1 MKEGLK
7 YDQDKLPYY
16 TVLCTQFPL
25 ALREVVGRSKFG
37 HDKYEKEDDWNNW
50 FRLGGERGI
59 ESYQN
64 ALMRHF
70 FKDGEGSELEH
81 DVAVAWNALAI
92 LEFKLRK
99 DMYNNDNR

>member
-1 MKEGLK
+1 MSALK
-7 YDQDKLPYY
+7 FDDEKLPYY

-25 ALREVVGRSKFG
+25 AIREVVARSKHG

-50 FRLGGERGI
+50 FRLGEERRV

-70 FKDGEGSELEH
+70 FKHGEDSELEH
-81 DVAVAWNALAI
+81 DIAVAWNALAI

-99 DMYNNDNR
+99 KYDNR